1 MIANSFGTGAML
13 VALVLCQ
20 PFIAVA
26 QFVTMPVQPASPQ
39 ANAKALQAAIDACA
53 EKGGGVVS
61 VPAGVWTCG
70 TIRLRSG
77 IDLRLAKGAV
87 LRASPDLADYNAP
100 DEYPENW
107 ACSAEWWSAR
117 HFIIANRV
125 VGTSITGEG
134 AIDGNADAFFV
145 GEPQFKSF
153 TKIVWAK
160 GVRAMKDL
168 RPEFHR
174 PGQLV
179 VFIKAKDVEIRGIT
193 VRNSP
198 CWSLFFHGCDNVK
211 VRDYTV
217 RNGASDLNTDGV
229 DIDCCSNVLVERA
242 DIRTGDDA
250 IAIRASQKRL
260 GVEKP
265 CENIRIR
272 DCDLSAYAMGVRIGV
287 GNGLIRN
294 VDVSDVRVHHAAWGV
309 SFDCW
314 YGNGKDAGVDVEDV
328 TVRNSRFDGCYEGWR
343 FRLGGSQQRFGVRRV
358 LFDNCVFTSPL
369 PGSVA
374 YCGDKPL
381 SGVRFEMCTW
391 TPSQGNPF
399 NGIVRNKDMEVQ

>member
-1 MIANSFGTGAML
+1 MIPNSSGRCRML
-13 VALVLCQ
+13 VALALCL
-20 PFIAVA
+20 PFVAVA
-26 QFVTMPVQPASPQ
+26 EVVTMPDQPASPQ
-39 ANAKALQAAIDACA
+39 SNAKALQIAIDACA
-53 EKGGGVVS
+53 AKGGGVVS

-70 TIRLRSG
+70 TIRLRSH
-77 IDLRLAKGAV
+77 IELHLEKGAV
-87 LRASPDLADYNAP
+87 LRASADLADYNAP

-107 ACSAEWWSAR
+107 ACPAEWWSAR

-134 AIDGNADAFFV
+134 TIDGNADAFFV
-145 GEPQFKSF
+145 GEPQFKPF

-179 VFIKAKDVEIRGIT
+179 VFIKAKDVGVRGIT

-198 CWSLFFHGCDNVK
+198 CWSLFFHGCDNVT

-217 RNGASDLNTDGV
+217 RNGSSDLNTDGV

-250 IAIRASQKRL
+250 IAVRASQKRL

-294 VDVSDVRVHHAAWGV
+294 VDVSNVRVHHAAWGV

-314 YGNGKDAGVDVEDV
+314 YGNREMAGVDVEDV
-328 TVRNSRFDGCYEGWR
+328 SVRDCRFDGCYEGWR
-343 FRLGGSQQRFGVRRV
+343 FRLGGTRQDFGVRRV
-358 LFDNCVFTSPL
+358 LFENCIVTSPSF
-369 PGSVA
+369 GAVA

-381 SGVRFEMCTW
+381 SDVRFEKCTW
-391 TPSQGNPF
+391 TPSPDNPF
-399 NGIVRNKDMEVQ
+399 NDVVRDKDMEVQ